1 MALRRL
7 GKAPTFDELF
17 RNCRSSAVHLEM
29 RDGYMKS
36 DPVFIDWHAGRRID
50 PAERW
55 PEWHELVPEATGR
68 GVAVRRARIV
78 SEPVSEYIRFEYE
91 VTEGL
96 NISAGEK
103 FRWLSRRHATGKNAG
118 LTARGLARQADWH
131 ESKCSR
137 FESGSRRP

>member
-68 GVAVRRARIV
+68 GWRYAGRASFRN
-78 SEPVSEYIRFEYE
+78 P
-91 VTEGL
+91 
-96 NISAGEK
+96 SANTSASST
-103 FRWLSRRHATGKNAG
+103 R
-118 LTARGLARQADWH
+118 
-131 ESKCSR
+131 
-137 FESGSRRP
+137 